1 MLDSA
6 LSSVFGTTDSL
17 VASVSTVQFLMCCAA
32 SIVLG
37 AAVACIYMFR
47 HKYSKNFVVTLAL
60 LPLIVQMVITLVN
73 GNLGAGIAVMGVF
86 NLVRFRSI
94 PGSAKDIGSVFFA
107 MAIGLAT
114 GMGFI
119 ALAVLFTFIV
129 GVVNVVYVL
138 SPFGRPQQPEKMLRV
153 TVPEDLEFDGM
164 FDAVLA
170 RYTAEH
176 ELTEVCTTNM
186 GSLYQLEYRERLAQ
200 PGIEKRLM
208 DEVRCLNGGALN
220 GPVCEPTRPG
230 GARRRC
236 RWTRGVSPGCWRRRG
251 AGSRCRCARG
261 GRIVGEGAHRC
272 ARADAPGVR
281 RDRLAGFERRACD
294 GRLRGGFD
302 GCGKLGRIRAGRC
315 DKRLRRGVRIVRRGC
330 GCV

>member
-1 MLDSA
+1 MSDLMF
-6 LSSVFGTTDSL
+6 SSVFGTADSL
-17 VASVSTVQFLMCCAA
+17 VSSVSASSFLSCSVV

-37 AAVACIYMFR
+37 LVIAGVYMFR
-47 HKYSKNFVVTLAL
+47 HRYSKNFVVTLAL

-138 SPFGRPQQPEKMLRV
+138 SPFGRPQQPEKVLRV

-186 GSLYQLEYRERLAQ
+186 GSLYQLEYQVRLAQ

-208 DEVRCLNGGALN
+208 DEVRCLNGNLK
-220 GPVCEPTRPG
+220 
-230 GARRRC
+230 
-236 RWTRGVSPGCWRRRG
+236 VSLSN
-251 AGSRCRCARG
+251 AQVSKE
-261 GRIVGEGAHRC
+261 V
-272 ARADAPGVR
+272 
-281 RDRLAGFERRACD
+281 L
-294 GRLRGGFD
+294 
-302 GCGKLGRIRAGRC
+302 
-315 DKRLRRGVRIVRRGC
+315 
-330 GCV
+330 